1 LRSTL
6 LEIYRSLEAQ
16 YGPQHW
22 WPGETRFE
30 IIIGA
35 ILTQSAAWTNVEKCI
50 ANLKSNDVLSS
61 EALREIP
68 LEQLAELIYPSG
80 YYNAKAE
87 KIKAFVHWLGERY
100 GDSLDELFAL
110 DVPELRRELL
120 SVHGVGEETADS
132 IILYAGCKPIFVID
146 AYTRRIMERFGLGP
160 AKKTYAAYQE
170 TFMMH
175 LPHDEELFNEYHAL
189 FVRHG
194 KDWCKKK
201 PQCDGCCLSSLC
213 RHRGW

>member
-1 LRSTL
+1 M
-6 LEIYRSLEAQ
+6 IV
-16 YGPQHW
+16 
-22 WPGETRFE
+22 
-30 IIIGA
+30 GA
-35 ILTQSAAWTNVEKCI
+35 ILTQSAAWANVEKCI
-50 ANLKSNDVLSS
+50 ANLKSRDALSS

-68 LEQLAELIYPSG
+68 LEQLAELIYHSG

-146 AYTRRIMERFGLGP
+146 AYTRRIMERLGLGP
-160 AKKTYAAYQE
+160 ANKSYVAYQE
-170 TFMMH
+170 VFMMH
-175 LPHDEELFNEYHAL
+175 LPRDEKLFNEYHAL

-201 PQCDGCCLSSLC
+201 PQCDGCCLGSLC